1 MAVVGG
7 GVIGLAVAEALAR
20 RDHRVILAE
29 RGRVAEEATWAAGGM
44 LAPLGEARHPGPFL
58 ALALESL
65 SLYPEFVARAEAA
78 WGAPVGFRRC
88 GKLLVAFDHGDAQ
101 RLRARWR
108 WQHQEG
114 HDVRLLAPDEAREVE
129 PSISFAVES
138 ALHLR
143 ADAQVDNRRLGTA
156 LVALARGAGVEIREG
171 APVRGLTARG
181 GRVTG
186 LELASGEHLD
196 ADRVVLAAGAWS
208 GGLEGLPRPIPV
220 RPVRG
225 QMLALAVEDPLPAGL
240 VGAPGAYLVP
250 REGVAGPLVVVGA
263 SEEDVGFQRGTDAA
277 TLGALRTA
285 AVRALP
291 ALAAAPVV
299 ERWCGFRPG
308 TPDNLPVLGRDPDLP
323 GLVYATGHF
332 RNGILLAPVTA
343 DRIARLVTDD
353 EAAGL
358 EAFRP
363 DRFA

>member
-20 RDHRVILAE
+20 RDQRVVLFE

-44 LAPLGEARHPGPFL
+44 LAPLGEARGPGPFL
-58 ALALESL
+58 ALALDSL

-88 GKLLVAFDHGDAQ
+88 GKLLVAFEDGDVQ
-101 RLRARWR
+101 RLRTR
-108 WQHQEG
+108 WQWQHREG
-114 HDVRLLAPDEAREVE
+114 HDVRLLTPDEARTVE
-129 PSISFAVES
+129 PSISPAVAS
-138 ALHLR
+138 ALHLC

-156 LVALARGAGVEIREG
+156 MAAAARGAGVEIRE
-171 APVRGLTARG
+171 ASPVHRLTTQG
-181 GRVTG
+181 GRVAG
-186 LELASGEHLD
+186 LELASGARFD
-196 ADRVVLAAGAWS
+196 AEWVVLAAGAWS
-208 GGLEGLPRPIPV
+208 GRLEGLPRPLPV

-225 QMLALAVEDPLPAGL
+225 QMMALAVDDPTPAGL
-240 VGAPGAYLVP
+240 VGTPGAYVIP
-250 REGVAGPLVVVGA
+250 RQGGAGPLVVVGA
-263 SEEDVGFQRGTDAA
+263 SEEDVGFHRGTDPD
-277 TLGALRTA
+277 TLTSLRNA

-291 ALAAAPVV
+291 GLATAPVV

-308 TPDNLPVLGRDPDLP
+308 TPDDLPVLGPDPDLP

-343 DRIARLVTDD
+343 DRIARVVTDD

-363 DRFA
+363 DRF